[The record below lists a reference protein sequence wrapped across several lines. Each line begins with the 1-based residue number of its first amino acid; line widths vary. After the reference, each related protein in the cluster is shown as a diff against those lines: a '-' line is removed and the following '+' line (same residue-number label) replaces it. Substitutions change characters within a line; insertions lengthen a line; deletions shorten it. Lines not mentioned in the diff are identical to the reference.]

1 MRLKKLLTISVLVSL
16 LVSRAPMTAFAEEN
30 LLLTEASETEDA
42 ITEEPTTEETEDV
55 EEISELA
62 SEETGTDE
70 DVVAESENNID
81 SEDES
86 DEEEAE
92 EEEDE
97 ENEDEEN
104 EDEEDTPCSLTIK
117 VMKLTPCFDEDGN
130 FVEDYIPSLENTCV
144 FQEAISTREA
154 VKSILSPQY
163 NSEEYKAVIANDLPQ
178 DCPENLE
185 ITLYMDDNNSFES
198 IDVSYTEEKEIND
211 KE

>member
-42 ITEEPTTEETEDV
+42 ITEETTTEETEDV
-55 EEISELA
+55 EEISELE

-70 DVVAESENNID
+70 DV
-81 SEDES
+81 
-86 DEEEAE
+86 EAE

-97 ENEDEEN
+97 DNEET
-104 EDEEDTPCSLTIK
+104 EDEEDTPCSLTIT
-117 VMKLTPCFDEDGN
+117 VMKLTPCFDEEGN
-130 FVEDYIPSLENTCV
+130 FVEEYIPSLENTCV

>member
-42 ITEEPTTEETEDV
+42 ITEETTTEETEDV

-70 DVVAESENNID
+70 DVEAESENNID

-97 ENEDEEN
+97 ET